1 MRDAE
6 EFRKYAEECRRLA
19 LSLPQH
25 KESLLEMAKAWTA
38 CAEEA
43 EKHRDEDNER
53 AAC

>member
-1 MRDAE
+1 MRDPE

-25 KESLLEMAKAWTA
+25 KETLLEMAKAWIA
-38 CAEEA
+38 VAEEA
-43 EKHRDEDNER
+43 ERQGDDDNER